1 MKRPEKIKLL
11 RHQAGLSQTQLATRL
26 ELNVETVRRYE
37 QGRGAIP
44 IPYELALEMLAKDK
58 ADGDK

>member
-1 MKRPEKIKLL
+1 ML